1 MHYLCSDQHAD
12 RRVLPF
18 LSEKLVESFTFMAC
32 AKYLLHSLT
41 TSCNIF
47 PSENP
52 NVFLSQELLQI
63 LFSFLLKTI
72 LTFML
77 KKSVYA
83 KNKLSC
89 LHILLISIIT
99 WPCGISE
106 SSIYSISML
115 DLFQHC
121 HPCFSLSFYN
131 IHFRGFLPKSNPHCL
146 ES

>member
-1 MHYLCSDQHAD
+1 
-12 RRVLPF
+12 
-18 LSEKLVESFTFMAC
+18 MAC

-83 KNKLSC
+83 KKKLSC

-99 WPCGISE
+99 WPCGISV

-131 IHFRGFLPKSNPHCL
+131 IHLGSMGFSLNRIPIVWSLNVYSQSNSLISLMKFQVKSINF
-146 ES
+146 